1 MAEPGVTR
9 FKPKPAARAEE
20 TGTRVRIHPPANDN
34 RTRRL
39 TLFAVIVAAVVT
51 IVWMFAD

>member
-1 MAEPGVTR
+1 MAEPGATP
-9 FKPKPAARAEE
+9 FKPKPAERAKTGAR
-20 TGTRVRIHPPANDN
+20 RFHPPANDN

-51 IVWMFAD
+51 ILWMIAG

>member
-1 MAEPGVTR
+1 MAEPGTTP
-9 FKPKPAARAEE
+9 FKPKPAVRAKS
-20 TGTRVRIHPPANDN
+20 GARVRLHPPANDN

-51 IVWMFAD
+51 ILWMIAD